1 MKKTFRLL
9 NIIIFLIACLMTVYY
24 DIEGGLWLK
33 GLTGSC
39 FVLLGILNLI
49 YAIRSKAASL
59 RFPIWTV
66 LGLLICLTG
75 DIVLNISFLP
85 GVGIFALGHICYIV
99 AFCCMDKP
107 RKTDV
112 LPITLLFALALAI
125 IKLVPALDFGSALV
139 ENLCIVYGLV
149 ISCMV
154 GKTVSNYLHQKD
166 TANLIFLIGSCL
178 FYFSDVMLV
187 LCRFGN
193 APKITDTLCLFSYFP
208 AQCLIASAVYQFTN
222 KECKS

>member
-1 MKKTFRLL
+1 
-9 NIIIFLIACLMTVYY
+9 
-24 DIEGGLWLK
+24 
-33 GLTGSC
+33 
-39 FVLLGILNLI
+39 
-49 YAIRSKAASL
+49 
-59 RFPIWTV
+59 
-66 LGLLICLTG
+66 
-75 DIVLNISFLP
+75 
-85 GVGIFALGHICYIV
+85 
-99 AFCCMDKP
+99 MDKP